1 MPAASGAHARA
12 PLRRKTRATH
22 AARRRQAG
30 QRLAPARRPMHRSGT
45 GHRRTT
51 TLTQPALDSPACS
64 SRPWP
69 GRMAV
74 LCGASPT
81 SLSTVR
87 AAAVWACM
95 ALEGFWERGEVRAF
109 MPPPSMDR
117 TRTPRPASGERPT
130 ARRTASPSPSTASAR
145 VAATRTR
152 ACTTPSR
159 ARAAD
164 ASGAAASR
172 FHLGLLSSGSA
183 PERSARVCA
192 ALSHPH
198 QRPPRATIDSRASPG
213 QPARCSGR
221 PREGHIYSHPDALTA
236 LQQGRACLS
245 RRLQRMRALSV
256 TPSQPP

>member
-1 MPAASGAHARA
+1 MARAHGRPLWSFPHLPLYCACGSSVGLHGSRRLLGEGRSAGLHAAAVHGQDAHAAPGQRRAAHRAPHRLALAQHRQRARGRHAHARLHDA
-12 PLRRKTRATH
+12 QLR
-22 AARRRQAG
+22 ARRRRLRHSFHPG
-30 QRLAPARRPMHRSGT
+30 HNRKQR
-45 GHRRTT
+45 
-51 TLTQPALDSPACS
+51 Q
-64 SRPWP
+64 
-69 GRMAV
+69 
-74 LCGASPT
+74 
-81 SLSTVR
+81 
-87 AAAVWACM
+87 
-95 ALEGFWERGEVRAF
+95 
-109 MPPPSMDR
+109 
-117 TRTPRPASGERPT
+117 
-130 ARRTASPSPSTASAR
+130 PSTASAR